1 MLIMGHH
8 TRDKHPVQQ
17 QSQRESGVRI
27 EDLQTNHE
35 KVY

>member
-1 MLIMGHH
+1 MRHH
-8 TRDKHPVQQ
+8 TRDKQPVQQ
-17 QSQRESGVRI
+17 QSQRESGDRS